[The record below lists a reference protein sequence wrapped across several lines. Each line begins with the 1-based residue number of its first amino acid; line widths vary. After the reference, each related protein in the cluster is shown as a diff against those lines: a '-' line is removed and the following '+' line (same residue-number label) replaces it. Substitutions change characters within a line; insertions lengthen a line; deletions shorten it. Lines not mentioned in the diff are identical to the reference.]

1 MPDKLKDFFGEPV
14 VRQIAGQIAVVHPA
28 FPVEAFVS
36 DSLDGL
42 EALELTERG
51 RHISEALARHLPEP
65 YEVAVDV
72 LVASLGPVLQQTE
85 GNGMEPFLYLPHVF
99 FVASRGLDHFEP
111 SMRAQYEITQRFSA
125 EYSIRLFIDRYPDA
139 TYARLTSW
147 ASDPSVHVRRLVS
160 EGTRPRLPWA
170 PRLRAYQTDPTPV
183 VQLLE
188 LLKDDPELYVRRSVA
203 NNLNDIGKDHP
214 DLLVGIC
221 RRWWSD
227 ATPERRW
234 LIRHALRSLVK
245 AGHPDALTL
254 LGFKGGAEVA
264 IEAVRV
270 AETRVPIGAALV
282 FSCDLVSTSEVAQDL
297 LVDYRVQ
304 FVKASG
310 GTTPKVFK
318 LRALVLGPGER
329 IRLGGRVS
337 FADMTTRRHYPG
349 RHALDLLVNGTVLP
363 LAEFDVVGRDP
374 SPSAP
379 SPAQAPG

>member
-1 MPDKLKDFFGEPV
+1 MPDKLKDFFGQPV
-14 VRQIAGQIAVVHPA
+14 VRQIAQQIAAVHPA
-28 FPVEAFVS
+28 FAVEAFVA

-51 RHISEALARHLPEP
+51 RHISEALARQLPDP
-65 YEVAVDV
+65 YEAAVDV
-72 LVASLGPVLQQTE
+72 LVASLGPVLEQTE
-85 GNGMEPFLYLPHVF
+85 GNGMEPFLYLPHIF

-139 TYARLTSW
+139 TYKRLMTWAR
-147 ASDPSVHVRRLVS
+147 DPSVHVRRLVS

-170 PRLRAYQTDPTPV
+170 PRLRVYQADPMPV

-214 DLLVGIC
+214 ALLVEIC

-227 ATPERRW
+227 ATPDRRW

-245 AGHPDALTL
+245 AGHPDALAL
-254 LGFKGGAEVA
+254 LGFKGGAKVA
-264 IEAVRV
+264 VEAVQL
-270 AETRVPIGAALV
+270 AETQVPIGGALL
-282 FSCDLVSTSEVAQDL
+282 FACDLVSTGEVAQDL
-297 LVDYRVQ
+297 LVDYRVH

-318 LRALVLGPGER
+318 LRAVALEPGER
-329 IRLGGRVS
+329 VRLGGRVS
-337 FADMTTRRHYPG
+337 FADMTTRRHYLG
-349 RHALDLLVNGTVLP
+349 RHAIDLLVNGSVLP
-363 LAEFDVVGRDP
+363 VAEFDVVARRLAT
-374 SPSAP
+374 SAL
-379 SPAQAPG
+379 